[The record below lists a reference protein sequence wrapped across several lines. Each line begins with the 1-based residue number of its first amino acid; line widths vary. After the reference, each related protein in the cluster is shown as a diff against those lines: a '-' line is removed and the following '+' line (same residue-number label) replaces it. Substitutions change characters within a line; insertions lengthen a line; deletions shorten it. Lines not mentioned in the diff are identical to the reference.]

1 MSEENKTDLDP
12 VDVYRH
18 PANGLT
24 AEEAAQEVVDQIKH
38 TMGLDTEPN
47 MAADLQEHI
56 QNKAPA
62 FDPNNLNQLSWANY
76 NYPEPSGFTIERLDV
91 PQRPPEV
98 TIPAEQIHPTAS
110 TADLTL
116 QEEPIDLDPLTLPT
130 LEETLRKRNDPFERA
145 KAAQRQ
151 RQQFEQAAQ
160 EEPEW
165 SRVLAESKPSLS
177 KVEYL
182 LEQGPCRLT
191 GDAGAMARDALM
203 AVQNVKRDNRRK
215 RIRFWTGWLVFLLL
229 VAGVAFGT
237 WKVLP
242 EYVVSG
248 RYTVPSECSAPLGK
262 GEITGTREYSYA
274 YKSLFGYHLVDE
286 STALE
291 KTVVN
296 IKGERMTILG
306 WDKATGKT
314 WRQNIDVGERGV
326 AILKHADLYWFLT
339 DKDMATVPYTG
350 FCK

>member
-12 VDVYRH
+12 VNVYR
-18 PANGLT
+18 PALSSANAVPFNIGGVTLQPT
-24 AEEAAQEVVDQIKH
+24 LGHGASQKTPEEAAAEVTGQILH
-38 TMGLDTEPN
+38 HMGLDETPN
-47 MAADLQEHI
+47 MAADLQAHI
-56 QNKAPA
+56 DEKQQDAK
-62 FDPNNLNQLSWANY
+62 DL
-76 NYPEPSGFTIERLDV
+76 
-91 PQRPPEV
+91 
-98 TIPAEQIHPTAS
+98 AEQMFP
-110 TADLTL
+110 
-116 QEEPIDLDPLTLPT
+116 QQPPPTLPSY
-130 LEETLRKRNDPFERA
+130 EEMLARRSDPYERA
-145 KAAQRQ
+145 KAEQRE
-151 RQQFEQAAQ
+151 RQQQDVG
-160 EEPEW
+160 PEW
-165 SRVLAESKPSLS
+165 SRNLAESKPSLS
-177 KVEYL
+177 KVEYI
-182 LEQGPCRLT
+182 LEQGPCRLS

-203 AVQNVKRDNRRK
+203 AVQQVKRDNRRK
-215 RIRFWTGWLVFLLL
+215 CIRFWTGWLVFLLL

-242 EYVVSG
+242 DYVVTG
-248 RYTVPSECSAPLGK
+248 RYTVPSECSVPLGK

-296 IKGERMTILG
+296 IKGDRMTILG

-314 WRQNIDVGERGV
+314 WRQNIDVGEKGI